1 MRSVNQ
7 AFDTEFTLA
16 EQITKGTR
24 LLIDVLS
31 QISEVA
37 EGNLRFGIVGGN
49 HDRLQGNKNEKI
61 YNDNVAYITLDT
73 MLNLQ
78 ELGVLNG
85 IEIIDNREDIYTI
98 EDVVANQR
106 IVVNHGDNLK
116 GNVNHIPKFIKDQVF
131 DLLIT
136 GHVHHLRVKQEDYNR
151 QHITVGSTIGYNTY
165 SKELHLSKTTPSQQ
179 LLFLEHDSKDI
190 ELKTVYL

>member
-31 QISEVA
+31 QLSEVT

-98 EDVVANQR
+98 EDMVANQR

-190 ELKTVYL
+190 ELKTIYL

>member
-31 QISEVA
+31 QISEVT

-116 GNVNHIPKFIKDQVF
+116 
-131 DLLIT
+131 
-136 GHVHHLRVKQEDYNR
+136 R
-151 QHITVGSTIGYNTY
+151 
-165 SKELHLSKTTPSQQ
+165 
-179 LLFLEHDSKDI
+179 
-190 ELKTVYL
+190 

>member
-179 LLFLEHDSKDI
+179 LLFLEHESKDI